1 MFKKYE
7 YVYAVYKTGSFTKA
21 AQSLYISQPSLSVA
35 IQNVEKEIGAPLF
48 ERAGTKVV
56 LTEIGEEYIKSAQK
70 IMNVEKEFE
79 NRINDIYS
87 LETGEITVGGTN
99 YLSSYV
105 LPKVINKFSSLYP
118 KVKVNLVE
126 ANSKNLID
134 MMLNETVDVIVD
146 SFDENMDEYVGH
158 RLKNEQIFLCVP
170 KDFKINDTLKEYQ
183 ILPHQIYEN
192 SIDIENVMPIDIK
205 AFKKEPFILLKN
217 GNDMFY
223 RAQGIFE
230 KAKITPNVLLSV
242 DQMNI
247 TYSLCDSG
255 MGCCFLTDTLF
266 KFGKFSDS
274 VVLYK
279 VEKKHSTRT
288 LYIAHKKNIYIKK
301 ASQRFIELAE
311 EMIK

>member
-1 MFKKYE
+1 MFKKHE
-7 YVYAVYKTGSFTKA
+7 YVYSVYKTGSFTKA

-35 IQNVEKEIGAPLF
+35 IQNIEKQIGAPLF
-48 ERAGTKVV
+48 ERAGTKVI

-70 IMNVEKEFE
+70 IMNIEKEFE
-79 NRINDIYS
+79 NRLNDIYS

-118 KVKVNLVE
+118 KIKVNLVE

-134 MMLNETVDVIVD
+134 MMINQTVDVIID
-146 SFDENMDEYVGH
+146 SFDENMDEYVGYS
-158 RLKNEQIFLCVP
+158 LKNEQIFLCVP
-170 KDFKINDTLKEYQ
+170 KDFSINKTLEKYQ
-183 ILPHQIYEN
+183 ILPHQIYDG
-192 SIDIENVMPIDIK
+192 SIDLEKIVPIDIK
-205 AFKKEPFILLKN
+205 NFKEQPFILLKN

-223 RAQGIFE
+223 RAQTIFE
-230 KAKITPNVLLSV
+230 KADITPNVLLRV

-247 TYSLCDSG
+247 SYALSETG

-266 KFGKFSDS
+266 KFGKFSDN
-274 VVLYK
+274 VVLYR

-288 LYIAHKKNIYIKK
+288 LYVAHKKNVYIKK
-301 ASQRFIELAE
+301 ASQMFMELAKE
-311 EMIK
+311 IIK

>member
-1 MFKKYE
+1 MFKKHE

-35 IQNVEKEIGAPLF
+35 IQNIEKEIGAPLF
-48 ERAGTKVV
+48 ERLGTKVM
-56 LTEIGEEYIKSAQK
+56 LTEIGEEYINATKK
-70 IMNVEKEFE
+70 IMNVQKEFE
-79 NRINDIYS
+79 NRLNDIYS

-105 LPKVINKFSSLYP
+105 LPKVINKFSYLYP
-118 KVKVNLVE
+118 KIKVNLVE

-134 MMLNETVDVIVD
+134 MMINESVDVIVD

-170 KDFKINDTLKEYQ
+170 KEFLINQKLKEYQ

-192 SIDIENVMPIDIK
+192 SVKLEDIPPVDIK
-205 AFKKEPFILLKN
+205 DFKKEPFILLKN
-217 GNDMFY
+217 GNDMLN
-223 RAQGIFE
+223 RAQSIFE
-230 KAKITPNVLLSV
+230 KAKIIPKVLLRV

-247 TYSLCDSG
+247 SYSLCDSG

-274 VVLYK
+274 VILYK

-301 ASQRFIELAE
+301 ASQKFIELAK

>member
-35 IQNVEKEIGAPLF
+35 IQNIEKQVGAPLF
-48 ERAGTKVV
+48 ERAGTKVT

-70 IMNVEKEFE
+70 IMNVEKDFE
-79 NRINDIYS
+79 NRLNDIYS

-105 LPKVINKFSSLYP
+105 LPKVINKFSFLYP
-118 KVKVNLVE
+118 KIKVNLVE
-126 ANSKNLID
+126 ANSKSLVE
-134 MMLNETVDVIVD
+134 MMLEEKVDVIVD

-170 KDFKINDTLKEYQ
+170 KEFKINDALKEYQ

-192 SIDIENVMPIDIK
+192 SVNLEDVPPVDIK
-205 AFKKEPFILLKN
+205 TFRKEPFILLKN

-230 KAKITPNVLLSV
+230 KAKIIPKVLLWV

-247 TYSLCDSG
+247 SYSLCDSG

-274 VVLYK
+274 VILYK
-279 VEKKHSTRT
+279 VEKRHSTRT
-288 LYIAHKKNIYIKK
+288 LYVTHKKNIYIKK
-301 ASQRFIELAE
+301 ASQKFIELAK

>member
-7 YVYAVYKTGSFTKA
+7 YVYAVYQTGSFTKA

-35 IQNVEKEIGAPLF
+35 IQNIEKEVGAPLF
-48 ERAGTKVV
+48 ERAGTKVI
-56 LTEIGEEYIKSAQK
+56 LTEIGEEYIKATKK
-70 IMNVEKEFE
+70 IMNVQKEFE
-79 NRINDIYS
+79 NRLNDIYS

-126 ANSKNLID
+126 ANSKNLVD
-134 MMLNETVDVIVD
+134 MMLNENVDVIVD
-146 SFDENMDEYVGH
+146 SFDENMDQYVGH
-158 RLKNEQIFLCVP
+158 RLKNEEIFLCVP
-170 KDFKINDTLKEYQ
+170 KEFSINEKMQEYK

-192 SIDIENVMPIDIK
+192 SVNLEDVPPVDIK

-223 RAQGIFE
+223 RAQSIFE
-230 KAKITPNVLLSV
+230 KAKVSPRVLLSV

-247 TYSLCDSG
+247 SYSLCDSG

-274 VVLYK
+274 VILYK
-279 VEKKHSTRT
+279 VEKRHSTRT

-301 ASQRFIELAE
+301 ASQKFIELAKQ
-311 EMIK
+311 MIK